1 MSTFRHYQVKS
12 RKYVTNWLYIPVDRN
27 WKARA
32 ALVDLNSLHFKSSLS
47 FCKREFTRCKI
58 RMWGAFCERNTS
70 LTLGRTRGMGGDGIH
85 PPRKVF
91 LSFSQRIKHKHL
103 KFSVFVRSSQSTFG
117 WYYTSPLNPASSADL
132 GKLAIEDCVRDIDA
146 WMTLSMFKMNRD

>member
-32 ALVDLNSLHFKSSLS
+32 ALVDLNSLLFKSSLS
-47 FCKREFTRCKI
+47 FCKREFTRSKI

-70 LTLGRTRGMGGDGIH
+70 LTLGRTRGMGGGMVST

-103 KFSVFVRSSQSTFG
+103 KFSVFVSSSQSTFG
-117 WYYTSPLNPASSADL
+117 WYYETSWRCLSFVCRWYAIIRHLWIRLPLLTWEN
-132 GKLAIEDCVRDIDA
+132 
-146 WMTLSMFKMNRD
+146 